1 VRQELGGWADRVG
14 ARKAVARGRDRL
26 VDLLNGDRSSPVARR
41 NRKDDFHLKLLLR
54 FGLRARSNCLE
65 VGANQGIFLR
75 DIRRVAPGGHHIAYE
90 PIPGLYEKLT
100 REFPTVEVRQRAL
113 SDRDGLTQ
121 FVHVLDPG
129 MQGLSGLLDHRTPD
143 SDPGGTRTEVFTV
156 ATERLDGHVPDG
168 WLPDFVKIDVEG
180 AEQLVLE
187 GAVET
192 LRRAK
197 PVIAFEHGFRAGASE
212 EIYKLLCQDVGLRLF
227 DMDGNGPFDLPGF
240 LDALSTRWNWVA
252 HE

>member
-1 VRQELGGWADRVG
+1 MRQELGRWADRVG
-14 ARKAVARGRDRL
+14 ARKTLALGRDRL
-26 VDLLNGDRSSPVARR
+26 VDLLQGDLSNPATRR
-41 NRKDDFHLKLLLR
+41 NRRDDFHLKLLLR
-54 FGLRARSNCLE
+54 FGLRPNSNCLE

-75 DIRRVAPGGHHIAYE
+75 DIQRVAPGGHHIAYE
-90 PIPGLYEKLT
+90 PIPSLCEKLT
-100 REFPTVEVRQRAL
+100 REFPTIEVRQRAL
-113 SDRDGLTQ
+113 SDQDGQTQ

-129 MQGLSGLLDHRTPD
+129 SQGLSGLLDHRMPA
-143 SDPGGTRTEVFTV
+143 SDPSGTRTELITV
-156 ATERLDGHVPDG
+156 TTERLDGHVPDG

-227 DMDGNGPFDLPGF
+227 DMDGHGPLDLPGF
-240 LDALSTRWNWVA
+240 LDALSTGWNWVA

>member
-1 VRQELGGWADRVG
+1 M
-14 ARKAVARGRDRL
+14 ARGRDRL

-129 MQGLSGLLDHRTPD
+129 MQGLSGLLDHRTPG
-143 SDPGGTRTEVFTV
+143 SDPGGTRTEVITV

-192 LRRAK
+192 LRQAK

>member
-1 VRQELGGWADRVG
+1 MRQELGRWADRVG
-14 ARKAVARGRDRL
+14 ARETLARGRDQL
-26 VDLLNGDRSSPVARR
+26 VDLLHGDHSSRDARR

-54 FGLRARSNCLE
+54 FGLHPRSNCLE

-75 DIRRVAPGGHHIAYE
+75 DIQRVAPGGHHIAYE
-90 PIPGLYEKLT
+90 PIPSLCEKLA

-113 SDRDGLTQ
+113 SDQDGQTQ
-121 FVHVLDPG
+121 FVHVLEPG
-129 MQGLSGLLDHRTPD
+129 LQGLSGLQDHRIPD
-143 SDPGGTRTEVFTV
+143 RDPTGARTEVITV
-156 ATERLDGHVPDG
+156 TTERLDGHVPEG

-227 DMDGNGPFDLPGF
+227 DMDGHGPLDLPGF
-240 LDALSTRWNWVA
+240 LDALSSRWNWVA

>member
-1 VRQELGGWADRVG
+1 M
-14 ARKAVARGRDRL
+14 
-26 VDLLNGDRSSPVARR
+26 
-41 NRKDDFHLKLLLR
+41 
-54 FGLRARSNCLE
+54 
-65 VGANQGIFLR
+65 
-75 DIRRVAPGGHHIAYE
+75 
-90 PIPGLYEKLT
+90 T

-129 MQGLSGLLDHRTPD
+129 MQGLSGLLDHRTPG
-143 SDPGGTRTEVFTV
+143 SDPGGTRTEVITV

-192 LRRAK
+192 LRQAK
-197 PVIAFEHGFRAGASE
+197 PVIAFEHGFRAGALE
-212 EIYKLLCQDVGLRLF
+212 ESTSSSVRTWASGSSTWTATGPSISPGSWTAFCHPVELGGPRVALGLSGLGAGEPEHLGHAVIPTSGEPPVDRQ
-227 DMDGNGPFDLPGF
+227 G
-240 LDALSTRWNWVA
+240 VA
-252 HE
+252 GDE